1 MFTQREH
8 FFEALKWC
16 FFSILLPTL
25 AFYFHL
31 CSLVSMFIK
40 YLLQL
45 VRRLHF
51 AGAVFAIL
59 VSATS
64 RAGQIVEIKHTEV
77 FDGQNVSIQ
86 GHLRRAASNNAER
99 SPAVVLIHSAG
110 GWTDGTTEP
119 VAKLLNEAGF
129 HTFELRFFP
138 TNKEISEQHLLV
150 QRTYAALAY
159 LVNLPDVDPLR
170 IGIAGFSMGAHLSI
184 WTSSDI
190 LTAKFGKGHQF
201 AAHVPA
207 YPVCW
212 LQSQMLRGN
221 MGNAGKR
228 FGLAKDFL
236 SRFTGKPV
244 KILAAGLD
252 DYDDR
257 DPKACVDFVKQ
268 ISEDSRKSFEVHTY
282 IEATHGWNQKS
293 RSFFEPIACKGRGCT
308 NHNVF
313 NPGVTAES
321 NLVIVKFFVETLK
334 P

>member
-1 MFTQREH
+1 MVG
-8 FFEALKWC
+8 FFRSHSPHELV
-16 FFSILLPTL
+16 ILTY
-25 AFYFHL
+25 ANR
-31 CSLVSMFIK
+31 VSMFIK
-40 YLLQL
+40 FLLQH

-51 AGAVFAIL
+51 VGAAFAVF

-64 RAGQIVEIKHTEV
+64 WAGEVVEIKHTEV

-86 GHLRRAASNNAER
+86 GHLRRAATNNAER

-129 HTFELRFFP
+129 HTLELRFFP
-138 TNKEISEQHLLV
+138 TNKEISEQHLQV

-159 LVNLPDVDPLR
+159 LANLPGVDPAR

-184 WTSSDI
+184 WTTSEI

-201 AAHVPA
+201 AAHVPV

-212 LQSQMLRGN
+212 LQSQLLRGF
-221 MGNAGKR
+221 MGNAGRR
-228 FGLAKDFL
+228 FDLPADFL

-252 DYDDR
+252 DYDAR
-257 DPKACVDFVKQ
+257 DPKACEDFVSQ
-268 ISEDSRKSFEVHTY
+268 IPEDSRKSFEVHTY
-282 IEATHGWNQKS
+282 LEATHGWNQKT

-313 NPGVTAES
+313 NPSVTAES